1 MVVTGAGK
9 QENKATFLHA
19 LKPLTTRN
27 NPIVN
32 KFIYFLFK
40 KSRATA
46 FFFLIGTFGISGFQ
60 IRGKHSANIPKSGK
74 IRNLNQTNDF

>member
-32 KFIYFLFK
+32 KFICLK
-40 KSRATA
+40 NPEQLL

-60 IRGKHSANIPKSGK
+60 IRGKHSANIPKSEK

>member
-32 KFIYFLFK
+32 KFICLK
-40 KSRATA
+40 NPEQLL
-46 FFFLIGTFGISGFQ
+46 FFFFF
-60 IRGKHSANIPKSGK
+60 
-74 IRNLNQTNDF
+74 